1 MLCTSKTKV
10 HITFLSLAV
19 DVRMCLNVCVCVL
32 SVSLDPKSEWSEVKD
47 WDNVPISPVGP
58 VARDSKIKA
67 LRKCVRLCVCVCVC
81 E

>member
-1 MLCTSKTKV
+1 M
-10 HITFLSLAV
+10 
-19 DVRMCLNVCVCVL
+19 CVCVF
-32 SVSLDPKSEWSEVKD
+32 SVSPDPKSEWSEVKD

-67 LRKCVRLCVCVCVC
+67 LRKCVCVCVCVCVC